1 MVLWE
6 SSCLCLLSL
15 PVASHPVPKVTF
27 FSPLGF
33 SVAMNMQTAGSAMD
47 ICDGFFRQNG
57 GSGYVLKPEFLCDI
71 QSSFDPERPIS
82 PYKAKTLLVQV

>member
-1 MVLWE
+1 
-6 SSCLCLLSL
+6 
-15 PVASHPVPKVTF
+15 
-27 FSPLGF
+27 
-33 SVAMNMQTAGSAMD
+33 MNMQTPGSAMD

-82 PYKAKTLLVQV
+82 IYKAKILLVQV

>member
-1 MVLWE
+1 
-6 SSCLCLLSL
+6 
-15 PVASHPVPKVTF
+15 
-27 FSPLGF
+27 
-33 SVAMNMQTAGSAMD
+33 MNMQTAGSAMD

-82 PYKAKTLLVQV
+82 IYKAKTLLVQV

>member
-1 MVLWE
+1 MRVL
-6 SSCLCLLSL
+6 L
-15 PVASHPVPKVTF
+15 PLPPEFTCIITPRPQGDF
-27 FSPLGF
+27 FFFFFLGF
-33 SVAMNMQTAGSAMD
+33 SVAMNMQTPGSAMD

-82 PYKAKTLLVQV
+82 IYKAKILLVQV

>member
-1 MVLWE
+1 MGVLLPLPPE
-6 SSCLCLLSL
+6 STCSITSS
-15 PVASHPVPKVTF
+15 PQGDF
-27 FSPLGF
+27 FFFLGF

-82 PYKAKTLLVQV
+82 LYQAKVLLVQV